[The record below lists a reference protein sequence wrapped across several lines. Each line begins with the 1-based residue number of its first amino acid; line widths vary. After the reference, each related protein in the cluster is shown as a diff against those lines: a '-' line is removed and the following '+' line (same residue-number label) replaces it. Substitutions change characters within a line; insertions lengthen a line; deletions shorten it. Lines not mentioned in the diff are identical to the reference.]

1 MSQLQD
7 LVLGLQHIG
16 IPTDDMQ
23 ATIEFYQSLG
33 FSVMHTNEHNH
44 HKVAFLSLGNVV
56 IETYENDRVA
66 AKCGAIDHIALNV
79 SDIKATHTV
88 VRALGYQELEDGI
101 QTLPFFSNGVSYFT
115 IKGPN
120 AEKVEFSQYL

>member
-1 MSQLQD
+1 MSHLQD

-16 IPTDDMQ
+16 IPTDDIQ

-33 FSVMHTNEHNH
+33 FSVMHANEHNH
-44 HKVAFLSLGNVV
+44 NKVAFLSLGNVV
-56 IETYENDRVA
+56 IETYENDQVA
-66 AKCGAIDHIALNV
+66 AKHGAIDHIALNV
-79 SDIKATHTV
+79 SDIKAAYTL
-88 VRALGYQELEDGI
+88 VRSLGYLELEDGI

-115 IKGPN
+115 IEGPN